1 MLALVRD
8 LQYGFR
14 SLIRQP
20 GFAIVGVLLLALGI
34 GLNTAIFTLV
44 DTLAFRPL
52 PVAQP
57 DTLVAVFTTG
67 EDGTGAETTSYQD
80 FQDLRA
86 STSTLGD
93 MVGYSLMFGS
103 FSAQGAP
110 RLVMGEVVTANY
122 FQALGVPLA
131 RGRAFRPEEE
141 IGEGAHPVAILS
153 DRMWRLTFGGRPG
166 VVGETFRLRNRT
178 YQVIG
183 VAAPSYPGLVPG
195 ISTEL
200 WIPISMVDDVS
211 PFGRNDSVPSATG
224 KTRLE
229 RRGAR
234 WMFVKGRLKDNATPR
249 AVEADLTGAMARL
262 AAECPISNKGRG
274 VLVTPAGAS
283 RLMPEVDEALRPAG
297 IVLLLAVGL
306 VLLVACANLAGML
319 LARGTAR
326 TRELAVRAAIG
337 ASRARLLRLLAAENL
352 VLALAGGAGGL
363 AVAAWATR
371 LLAAFQPPIDLPLSL
386 AVSTDARGFI
396 FAAMLAVVSS
406 VAFGVLPALR
416 ATRLDLVSALKS
428 DGALAA
434 APGRRLA
441 LRHVLVVGQVTV
453 SFVLAVGGLLLMR
466 SLQAGSSSDPGFPT
480 RGLVQATVSPETQGY
495 TDEASDLFF
504 KRAVE
509 QVALIPGVT
518 SVAVSNRM
526 PLTLNIQ
533 TTDAVLE
540 DQATDDPRSRYI
552 LDTAQVSE
560 RSFETMGIP
569 VLDGRNFD
577 SRDTP
582 ESTRVAIVNRALA
595 ARLWPG
601 QRAVGRRIR
610 LRDLKGPLV
619 EIVGLVPD
627 QKVRSLGEAP
637 RPLIHFARTQRPAA
651 TATIVAR
658 TSGDEQTLT
667 VAMERQLR
675 ALDPDLVLMEL
686 QPFSGAM
693 ATSLHGYAI
702 GSRLFGGLALLALFL
717 ASLGL
722 YGVVA
727 FSVSRRT
734 REIGIRVALGADRGM
749 VIRAVL
755 REGLKLVAL
764 GAALGLVVSIVG
776 AFALRSVLLGI
787 GALDVASY
795 AAAMSALFVAAALA
809 CAIPARRAAAIEPT
823 VALRQY

>member
-1 MLALVRD
+1 MPALVRD
-8 LQYGFR
+8 LQYGVR

-20 GFAIVGVLLLALGI
+20 GFAIVGILLLSLGI

-44 DTLAFRPL
+44 DTLVFRPL
-52 PVAQP
+52 PVAEP
-57 DTLVAVFTTG
+57 DRLVAIFTTG

-80 FQDLRA
+80 FKELRA
-86 STSTLGD
+86 STSTLAD
-93 MVGYSLMFGS
+93 MVGYSLMFAS
-103 FSAQGAP
+103 FSAQGSP

-131 RGRAFRPEEE
+131 MGRAFRPEEE

-153 DRMWRLTFGGRPG
+153 DRMWKRTFGGRPS
-166 VVGETFRLRNRT
+166 VVGESFRLRNRT

-183 VAAPSYPGLVPG
+183 VASPAYPGLVPG

-200 WIPISMVDDVS
+200 WIPVSMVEDVS
-211 PFGRNDSVPSATG
+211 PFGRNDTVPSATG
-224 KTRLE
+224 TTRLE

-234 WMFVKGRLKDNATPR
+234 WMFVKGVLKTDATPK
-249 AVEADLTGAMARL
+249 AVEADLASVMSRL
-262 AAECPISNKGRG
+262 AGEFPISNRGRSIR
-274 VLVTPAGAS
+274 VTEAGAS

-326 TRELAVRAAIG
+326 TRELAVRAALG
-337 ASRARLLRLLAAENL
+337 ASRGRLLRLLASENL
-352 VLALAGGAGGL
+352 VLAFAGGIGGL

-386 AVSTDARGFI
+386 AVTTDARAFG
-396 FAAMLAVVSS
+396 FAAVLAVVSS
-406 VAFGVLPALR
+406 AAFGLLPALR

-428 DGALAA
+428 EGALAA
-434 APGRRLA
+434 GPGRRLA
-441 LRHVLVVGQVTV
+441 LRHALVVGQVTI

-466 SLQAGSSSDPGFPT
+466 SLQAGSASDPGFPT
-480 RGLVQATVSPETQGY
+480 RGLVQATMSPETQGY
-495 TDEASDLFF
+495 TDEASDVFF
-504 KRAVE
+504 KRALDR
-509 QVALIPGVT
+509 VAQIPGVT
-518 SVAVSNRM
+518 SVAISNRM

-533 TTDAVLE
+533 TTDAVL
-540 DQATDDPRSRYI
+540 DGQATDDPRSRHI

-560 RSFETMGIP
+560 RYFETLGIRIQ
-569 VLDGRNFD
+569 DGRNFD

-595 ARLWPG
+595 ARLWPA
-601 QRAVGRRIR
+601 QRAVGQRIR
-610 LRDLKGPLV
+610 LRDLTGPVV
-619 EIVGLVPD
+619 EIVGLVSD
-627 QKVRSLGEAP
+627 YKVRSLGESP
-637 RPLIHFARTQRPAA
+637 RPLIHFARAQRPSA
-651 TATIVAR
+651 TATILAR
-658 TSGDEQTLT
+658 TSGDEHSLTL
-667 VAMERQLR
+667 AMERQLR

-686 QPFSGAM
+686 QPFSGAI
-693 ATSLHGYAI
+693 ATSLHGYVI
-702 GSRLFGGLALLALFL
+702 GSSLFGGLALLALLL

-734 REIGIRVALGADRGM
+734 REIGIRVALGADRGR
-749 VIRAVL
+749 VVRVVL
-755 REGLKLVAL
+755 REGLVLVAMGAVLGLGLSIL
-764 GAALGLVVSIVG
+764 GAM
-776 AFALRSVLLGI
+776 ALRSVLLGI
-787 GALDVASY
+787 GAMDVVSY
-795 AAAMSALFVAAALA
+795 AAATVALLVSAALA

-823 VALRQY
+823 VALRQT

>member
-1 MLALVRD
+1 MLTVLRD
-8 LQYGFR
+8 LQYGAR
-14 SLIRQP
+14 SLLRQP
-20 GFAIVGVLLLALGI
+20 GFAVVGVLLLSLGI

-44 DTLAFRPL
+44 DTLVFRPL

-57 DTLVAVFTTG
+57 DRLVAVFTTG
-67 EDGTGAETTSYQD
+67 EDGTGTETTSYQD
-80 FQDLRA
+80 FKDLR
-86 STSTLGD
+86 TSTNTLSD
-93 MVGYSLMFGS
+93 LVGYSLMFGS

-110 RLVMGEVVTANY
+110 RLAMGEVVTTNY

-131 RGRAFRPEEE
+131 MGRAFRPEEE
-141 IGEGAHPVAILS
+141 VGEGAHPVAVVS
-153 DRMWRLTFGGRPG
+153 DRMWRLTFGGRPN
-166 VVGETFRLRNRT
+166 VVGEKFRLRNRT
-178 YQVIG
+178 YEVIG
-183 VAAPSYPGLVPG
+183 VAAASYPGLVPG

-224 KTRLE
+224 TTRLE

-234 WMFVKGRLKDNATPR
+234 WMFVKGLVKDSATPA
-249 AVEADLTGAMARL
+249 AVEADLGTVMARL
-262 AAECPISNKGRG
+262 AGEFPISNKGRSIR
-274 VLVTPAGAS
+274 VTAGNTS
-283 RLMPEVDEALRPAG
+283 RMMPEIDEALRPAG

-326 TRELAVRAAIG
+326 TRELAVRAALG

-371 LLAAFQPPIDLPLSL
+371 LLAAFQPPIDLPLAL
-386 AVSTDARGFI
+386 AVSTDARGFV
-396 FAAMLAVVSS
+396 FAAVLAVVCS
-406 VAFGVLPALR
+406 VAFGLLPALR
-416 ATRLDLVSALKS
+416 ATRVDLVSALKS

-466 SLQAGSSSDPGFPT
+466 SLQAGSTADPGFPT
-480 RGLVQATVSPETQGY
+480 RGLVQATMSPETQGY
-495 TDEASDLFF
+495 TEEASDLFF
-504 KRAVE
+504 KRALE
-509 QVALIPGVT
+509 QVARIPGVT
-518 SVAVSNRM
+518 SVALSDRM
-526 PLTLNIQ
+526 PLTLNIH
-533 TTDAVLE
+533 TTDAVR
-540 DQATDDPRSRYI
+540 DGQATDDARSRYI
-552 LDTAQVSE
+552 LDMTQVSD
-560 RSFETMGIP
+560 RYFETMGVPI
-569 VLDGRNFD
+569 LDGRNFD
-577 SRDTP
+577 TRDTR
-582 ESTRVAIVNRALA
+582 ESTRVAVVNRALA
-595 ARLWPG
+595 AWLWPG
-601 QRAVGRRIR
+601 QRAVGQRIR
-610 LRDLKGPLV
+610 LRDLKGPIV

-627 QKVRSLGEAP
+627 YKVRSLGESP
-637 RPLIHFARTQRPAA
+637 RPFIHFARAQRPTG

-667 VAMERQLR
+667 LAMERQLR
-675 ALDPDLVLMEL
+675 ALDADLVLMEL
-686 QPFSGAM
+686 QSFSGAI

-702 GSRLFGGLALLALFL
+702 GSSLFGGLALLALLL

-734 REIGIRVALGADRGM
+734 REIGIRVALGADRAM
-749 VIRAVL
+749 VIRGVLKEGLVLVAMGAVL
-755 REGLKLVAL
+755 GLGISIL
-764 GAALGLVVSIVG
+764 GS
-776 AFALRSVLLGI
+776 FALRSVLLGI
-787 GALDVASY
+787 GALDAVSY
-795 AAAMSALFVAAALA
+795 AAATAALLAAATLA

-823 VALRQY
+823 VALRQT

>member
-1 MLALVRD
+1 MLNVLRD
-8 LQYGFR
+8 LQYGAR
-14 SLIRQP
+14 ALLRQP
-20 GFAIVGVLLLALGI
+20 GFALVGVLLLSLGI

-44 DTLAFRPL
+44 DTLVFRPL

-57 DTLVAVFTTG
+57 DRVLGVFTTG
-67 EDGTGAETTSYQD
+67 EDGTGLETTSYQD
-80 FQDLRA
+80 FKDLRA
-86 STSTLGD
+86 STNTLAD

-103 FSAQGAP
+103 FSAQSAP

-131 RGRAFRPEEE
+131 MGRAFRPEEE
-141 IGEGAHPVAILS
+141 TGEGAHPVAILS

-166 VVGETFRLRNRT
+166 VVGESFRLRNRT
-178 YQVIG
+178 YQVVG
-183 VAAPSYPGLVPG
+183 VASASYPGLVAG
-195 ISTEL
+195 IATEL

-211 PFGRNDSVPSATG
+211 PFGRNDTVPSATG

-234 WMFVKGRLKDNATPR
+234 WMFVKGVLKDDASPR
-249 AVEADLTGAMARL
+249 AVEADLGPVMTRL
-262 AAECPISNKGRG
+262 AGEFPISNRGRG
-274 VLVTPAGAS
+274 IRVTAAGAS
-283 RLMPEVDEALRPAG
+283 RMMPEVDEALRPAG

-326 TRELAVRAAIG
+326 TRELAVRAALG
-337 ASRARLLRLLAAENL
+337 ASRGRLLRLLASENL

-363 AVAAWATR
+363 AVAVWATR

-386 AVSTDARGFI
+386 AVSTDARGFV
-396 FAAMLAVVSS
+396 FAAVLAVVCS
-406 VAFGVLPALR
+406 VAFGLLPALR

-428 DGALAA
+428 DGALSA

-441 LRHVLVVGQVTV
+441 LRHVLVVGQVTI

-466 SLQAGSSSDPGFPT
+466 SLQAGSGSDPGFPT
-480 RGLVQATVSPETQGY
+480 RGLVQATMSPETQGY

-504 KRAVE
+504 RRAVE
-509 QVALIPGVT
+509 QVAQIPGVT
-518 SVAVSNRM
+518 SVALSDRM

-533 TTDAVLE
+533 TTDAVR
-540 DQATDDPRSRYI
+540 DGQATDDPRSRYI
-552 LDTAQVSE
+552 LDTTQVSD
-560 RSFETMGIP
+560 RYFETLSIP
-569 VLDGRNFD
+569 ILEGRNFD
-577 SRDTP
+577 TRDTR

-595 ARLWPG
+595 TWLWPG
-601 QRAVGRRIR
+601 QRAVGQRIR
-610 LRDLKGPLV
+610 LRDLKGPVV

-627 QKVRSLGEAP
+627 YKIRSLGEAP
-637 RPLIHFARTQRPAA
+637 RPFIHFARSQRPSA

-658 TSGDEQTLT
+658 TSGDEPALAL
-667 VAMERQLR
+667 AMERQLR
-675 ALDPDLVLMEL
+675 VLDPDLVLMEL
-686 QPFSGAM
+686 QPFSGAI

-702 GSRLFGGLALLALFL
+702 GSSLFGGLALLALLL

-734 REIGIRVALGADRGM
+734 REIGIRVALGADRGK
-749 VIRAVL
+749 VVRAVL
-755 REGLKLVAL
+755 REGLALVGM
-764 GAALGLVVSIVG
+764 GAVLGLGVSILG

-787 GALDVASY
+787 GALDAVSY
-795 AAAMSALFVAAALA
+795 TAATLALLAAATVA

-823 VALRQY
+823 VALRQT

>member
-1 MLALVRD
+1 MFNLWRD
-8 LQYGFR
+8 LGYGAR
-14 SLIRQP
+14 ALIRQP
-20 GFAIVGVLLLALGI
+20 GFAIVGVLLLSLGI

-44 DTLAFRPL
+44 DTLVFRPL

-57 DTLVAVFTTG
+57 DRLVAVFTTG
-67 EDGTGAETTSYQD
+67 EDGTGVETTSYQD
-80 FQDLRA
+80 FKDLRA
-86 STSTLGD
+86 STNTLAD

-103 FSAQGAP
+103 FSAQSTP

-131 RGRAFRPEEE
+131 MGRAFRPEEE

-166 VVGETFRLRNRT
+166 VVGESFRLRNRT

-183 VAAPSYPGLVPG
+183 VASASYPGLVPG

-234 WMFVKGRLKDNATPR
+234 WMFVKGLLKDDVTPR
-249 AVEADLTGAMARL
+249 AVEADLGSVMTRL
-262 AAECPISNKGRG
+262 AGEFPISNRGRA
-274 VLVTPAGAS
+274 VRVTAAGAS

-297 IVLLLAVGL
+297 IVLLSAVGL

-326 TRELAVRAAIG
+326 TRELAVRTALG
-337 ASRARLLRLLAAENL
+337 ASRGRLLRLLASENL
-352 VLALAGGAGGL
+352 VLALAGGVGGL

-371 LLAAFQPPIDLPLSL
+371 LLAAFQPPIDLPLAL
-386 AVSTDARGFI
+386 AVSTDARTFV
-396 FAAMLAVVSS
+396 FASILAVVSS
-406 VAFGVLPALR
+406 AAFGLLPALR

-466 SLQAGSSSDPGFPT
+466 SLQAGSAADPGFPI
-480 RGLVQATVSPETQGY
+480 RGLVQASMSPETQGY

-504 KRAVE
+504 TRALE
-509 QVALIPGVT
+509 QVARIPGVT
-518 SVAVSNRM
+518 SVAISDRM

-533 TTDAVLE
+533 TTDAVR
-540 DQATDDPRSRYI
+540 DGQATDDPRSRYI

-560 RSFETMGIP
+560 RYFETMGIP
-569 VLDGRNFD
+569 ILEGRNFD
-577 SRDTP
+577 SRDTR

-595 ARLWPG
+595 AWLWPG
-601 QRAVGRRIR
+601 QRAVGQRIR
-610 LRDLKGPLV
+610 LRDLKGPVV

-627 QKVRSLGEAP
+627 YKVRTLAESP
-637 RPLIHFARTQRPAA
+637 RPFIHFARAQRPSA

-658 TSGDEQTLT
+658 TSGDEQALSL
-667 VAMERQLR
+667 AMEKQLR
-675 ALDPDLVLMEL
+675 ALDSDLVLMEL
-686 QPFSGAM
+686 QPFTGAM

-702 GSRLFGGLALLALFL
+702 GSSLFGGLALLALLL

-722 YGVVA
+722 YGVMA

-755 REGLKLVAL
+755 REGLVLVGM
-764 GAALGLVVSIVG
+764 GAVLGLGVSMLG

-787 GALDVASY
+787 GALDAVSY
-795 AAAMSALFVAAALA
+795 AAATLALLAAAALA

-823 VALRQY
+823 VALRQL

>member
-1 MLALVRD
+1 MLTVLRD
-8 LQYGFR
+8 LQYGAR
-14 SLIRQP
+14 SLLRQP
-20 GFAIVGVLLLALGI
+20 GFAVVGVLLLSLGI

-44 DTLAFRPL
+44 DTLVFRPL

-57 DTLVAVFTTG
+57 DRLVAVFTTG
-67 EDGTGAETTSYQD
+67 EDGTGTETTSYQD
-80 FQDLRA
+80 FKDLR
-86 STSTLGD
+86 TSTNTLSD
-93 MVGYSLMFGS
+93 LVGYSLMFGS

-110 RLVMGEVVTANY
+110 RLAMGEVVTTNY

-131 RGRAFRPEEE
+131 MGRAFRPEEE
-141 IGEGAHPVAILS
+141 VGEGAHPVAVVS
-153 DRMWRLTFGGRPG
+153 DRMWRLTFGGRPN
-166 VVGETFRLRNRT
+166 VVGEKFRLRNRT
-178 YQVIG
+178 YEVIG
-183 VAAPSYPGLVPG
+183 VAAASYPGLVPG

-224 KTRLE
+224 TTRLE

-234 WMFVKGRLKDNATPR
+234 WMFVKGLVKDSATPA
-249 AVEADLTGAMARL
+249 AVEADLGTVMARL
-262 AAECPISNKGRG
+262 AGEFPISNKGRSIR
-274 VLVTPAGAS
+274 VTAGNTS
-283 RLMPEVDEALRPAG
+283 RMMPEIDEALRPAG

-326 TRELAVRAAIG
+326 TRELAVRAALG

-371 LLAAFQPPIDLPLSL
+371 LLAAFQPPIDLPLAL
-386 AVSTDARGFI
+386 AVSTDARGFV
-396 FAAMLAVVSS
+396 FAAVLAVVCS
-406 VAFGVLPALR
+406 VAFGLLPALR
-416 ATRLDLVSALKS
+416 ATRVDLVSALKS

-466 SLQAGSSSDPGFPT
+466 SLQAGSTADPGFPT
-480 RGLVQATVSPETQGY
+480 RGLVQATMSPETQGY
-495 TDEASDLFF
+495 TEEASDLFF
-504 KRAVE
+504 KRALE
-509 QVALIPGVT
+509 QVARIPGVT
-518 SVAVSNRM
+518 SVALSDRM
-526 PLTLNIQ
+526 PLTLNIH
-533 TTDAVLE
+533 TTDAVR
-540 DQATDDPRSRYI
+540 DGQATDDARSRYI
-552 LDTAQVSE
+552 LDMTQVSD
-560 RSFETMGIP
+560 RYFETMGVPI
-569 VLDGRNFD
+569 LDGRNFD
-577 SRDTP
+577 TRDTR
-582 ESTRVAIVNRALA
+582 ESTRVAVVNRALA
-595 ARLWPG
+595 AWLWPG
-601 QRAVGRRIR
+601 QRAVGQRIR
-610 LRDLKGPLV
+610 LRDLKGTIV

-627 QKVRSLGEAP
+627 YKVRSLGESP
-637 RPLIHFARTQRPAA
+637 RPFIHFARAQRPTG

-667 VAMERQLR
+667 LAMERQLR
-675 ALDPDLVLMEL
+675 ALDADLVLMEL
-686 QPFSGAM
+686 QSFSGAI

-702 GSRLFGGLALLALFL
+702 GSSLFGGLALLALLL

-734 REIGIRVALGADRGM
+734 REIGIRVALGADRAM
-749 VIRAVL
+749 VIRGVLKEGLVLVAMGAVL
-755 REGLKLVAL
+755 GLGISIL
-764 GAALGLVVSIVG
+764 GS
-776 AFALRSVLLGI
+776 FALRSVLLGI
-787 GALDVASY
+787 GALDAVSY
-795 AAAMSALFVAAALA
+795 AAATAALLAAATLA

-823 VALRQY
+823 VALRQT